1 MRKIIRGRV
10 YDTDTASLVG
20 GGLAGLELYRKKT
33 GEYFMYDP
41 QAKQPIRPLDFAEA
55 RSWAQKSLDKD
66 VYRQHFEPGASSSDS
81 GMERMAVILP
91 TAVKQALDLKSSETG
106 KTFAELIAS
115 WLDLA

>member
-33 GEYFMYDP
+33 GEYFMYDLK
-41 QAKQPIRPLDFAEA
+41 AKRPIQPLDFAEA
-55 RSWAQKSLDKD
+55 RSWAEKSLDKD
-66 VYRQHFEPGASSSDS
+66 VYSTHFEPGACSSDS
-81 GMERMAVILP
+81 GMERMVVILP

-106 KTFAELIAS
+106 KTFAELIAG
-115 WLDLA
+115 WLGF